1 MKTYVCIR
9 RTDGVKYMVKC
20 ANKAELLEK
29 YDIYEEFF
37 DIREA

>member
-9 RTDGVKYMVKC
+9 RTDGVKYTVKC
-20 ANKAELLEK
+20 ANKTELLEK
-29 YDIYEEFF
+29 YDISEEFF